1 MAQRHIIPFQ
11 WAQYRNGELVYD
23 DEARVTLTDQQLQ
36 HIAEYIRRGFNSCM
50 VEDLPDGIYDMFE
63 DAAHEAL
70 TAAIHE
76 GRTVYQDDDEFAP
89 QMDLPLPLLRLLP
102 KKVLALIDSEDLFA
116 FYEVHSW
123 DELFTN
129 YLDA

>member
-23 DEARVTLTDQQLQ
+23 DEAQVTLTDQQLQ

-76 GRTVYQDDDEFAP
+76 GRTMYEDNDEFAP

>member
-23 DEARVTLTDQQLQ
+23 DEAQVTLTDQQLQ

>member
-11 WAQYRNGELVYD
+11 WAQYRNGELVFD
-23 DEARVTLTDQQLQ
+23 DEAQVTLTDQQLQ
-36 HIAEYIRRGFNSCM
+36 HIADYIRRGFNSCM

-123 DELFTN
+123 EELFTN

>member
-1 MAQRHIIPFQ
+1 
-11 WAQYRNGELVYD
+11 VYD
-23 DEARVTLTDQQLQ
+23 DEAQVTLTDQQLQ
-36 HIAEYIRRGFNSCM
+36 HIAGYIRRGFNSCM

-89 QMDLPLPLLRLLP
+89 QMDLPLLLLRLLP
-102 KKVLALIDSEDLFA
+102 KKVLALLDSEDLFA
-116 FYEVHSW
+116 FYEVQSW
-123 DELFTN
+123 DELFAN